1 MISIVLTP
9 GTGYKW
15 TVLFSGKITN
25 SVLAYVGRQ
34 GAGLEGLHE
43 VTDLP
48 EEFLRDPSCW
58 LEAHKVEQFLEAL
71 NREFGVKLND
81 PNLMES
87 IGHSCHELWAWG
99 VLDSV
104 LRMMPKAQDI
114 YQQPHRFLSY
124 FLSPDPTLNNVRRED
139 EAISFE
145 MPWSSEDFPLVSE
158 YLRAALEALP
168 SYLGKDR
175 AVVRWRGPR
184 VYIGWS
190 EAQQSFF
197 EEEEGEAHFK
207 PELVKVMR
215 ASLEDAQRELEERKR
230 ELVLKDQEVQSY
242 KAQMSSLLMQA
253 GDGPEVIRH
262 FSETWHIDERLDLLK
277 SQVRRMDDYMVRAQQ
292 LVTLL
297 IGQGRKDHQVAEAM
311 KRMDW
316 DYLRTTF
323 PKLVADMVEGLQNL
337 QNQIRDGSLPPDPD
351 SAEKMDTRKPGKI
364 SQADQQLNL

>member
-1 MISIVLTP
+1 M
-9 GTGYKW
+9 
-15 TVLFSGKITN
+15 LFSGKITN
-25 SVLAYVGRQ
+25 SVLAYVSRQ

-58 LEAHKVEQFLEAL
+58 LEAQKVEHFLEAL
-71 NREFGVKLND
+71 SREFGAKFND

-124 FLSPDPTLNNVRRED
+124 FLSPDPTLNSVRRE
-139 EAISFE
+139 EESIEFE
-145 MPWSSEDFPLVSE
+145 MPWSTEEYPLVSE

-175 AVVRWRGPR
+175 AVVRWRGAR

-197 EEEEGEAHFK
+197 EEEDGEAHFK
-207 PELVKVMR
+207 PELVKAMR
-215 ASLEDAQRELEERKR
+215 SSLEDAQRELEERKR
-230 ELVLKDQEVQSY
+230 ELVLKDREIQSH
-242 KAQMSSLLMQA
+242 KAQLSTLMMQS
-253 GDGPEVIRH
+253 GEGQETIRH
-262 FSETWHIDERLDLLK
+262 FSESWHVDERFDLLK
-277 SQVRRMDDYMVRAQQ
+277 SQVRRMDDYMVRAHQ
-292 LVTLL
+292 LITIL
-297 IGQGRKDHQVAEAM
+297 IGQGRKDHQVTEAM

-316 DYLRTTF
+316 DYLRTAF
-323 PKLVADMVEGLQNL
+323 PKLVGDMVEGLQSL
-337 QNQIRDGSLPPDPD
+337 QNQLREGALPPEM
-351 SAEKMDTRKPGKI
+351 SEEKENGGKKSGRI
-364 SQADQQLNL
+364 TTADQQLNL